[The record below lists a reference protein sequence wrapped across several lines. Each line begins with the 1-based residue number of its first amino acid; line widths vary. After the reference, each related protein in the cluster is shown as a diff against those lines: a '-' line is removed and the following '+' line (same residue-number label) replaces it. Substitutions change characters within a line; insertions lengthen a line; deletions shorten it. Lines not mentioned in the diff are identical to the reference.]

1 MILNYKINKE
11 NHYITF
17 CKSNKLGLISKSIE
31 KIHSDKNILFIFDSK
46 VETRIV
52 DLIHEELK
60 LSGCNIYTF
69 SCEGGKVNK
78 NKKLLFKIIVFLIEK
93 KFTKKS
99 IIISFGGGVV
109 GDVSALAASLY
120 LRGLYYYCI
129 PSTMTSIVDSS
140 IGGKTAINYRKITNS
155 VGTYYHPK
163 NIFILEQVILN
174 LPDREFFSGFAEV
187 IKCGLIDKNNILK
200 YLIKHKKN
208 LIKRNFSNLTKI
220 CSLALKK
227 KLKFFLDDIYEKD
240 SRLMLN
246 FGHTFAHAIEMAV
259 ENNSKEDFIRHG
271 EAVGL
276 GILCELFYASKSK
289 TKLYYSVHNLLKE
302 FYLPTSLDLQKIKI
316 NSKKIQNDIY
326 KNIFLDK
333 KRIDKYPRYINIKNI
348 GEPSIREIKDFDFLN
363 DVIIEI
369 IK

>member
-1 MILNYKINKE
+1 
-11 NHYITF
+11 
-17 CKSNKLGLISKSIE
+17 
-31 KIHSDKNILFIFDSK
+31 
-46 VETRIV
+46 
-52 DLIHEELK
+52 
-60 LSGCNIYTF
+60 
-69 SCEGGKVNK
+69 
-78 NKKLLFKIIVFLIEK
+78 
-93 KFTKKS
+93 
-99 IIISFGGGVV
+99 
-109 GDVSALAASLY
+109 
-120 LRGLYYYCI
+120 
-129 PSTMTSIVDSS
+129 MTSMVDSS
-140 IGGKTAINYRKITNS
+140 IGGKTAINYRRIINS

-163 NIFILEQVILN
+163 NIFILEQVMSN
-174 LPDREFFSGFAEV
+174 LPDREFFSGFAEI
-187 IKCGLIDKNNILK
+187 IKCGLIDKSNILK
-200 YLIKHKKN
+200 YLIKYKKN

-220 CSLALKK
+220 CSLTLKK
-227 KLKFFLDDIYEKD
+227 KLKFFLHDIYEKD